1 MYFQILLTKQYL
13 FNNTLHYRYKNGPF
27 PVKSTDLFPSWTDWV
42 PEYTNNASSVTA
54 LCEHTSS
61 IHCCGK
67 VSATN
72 KTKWRC
78 LLSIHTHIAAE
89 LCGSDLVHRKKLKLS
104 SVPTLLVFSMTASVW
119 IPCPYVYINYF
130 WFTQTV
136 SLQYQNIPSIFT
148 PYCNSKS
155 NCGSTQIST

>member
-78 LLSIHTHIAAE
+78 LLSIHIHIAAE

-119 IPCPYVYINYF
+119 MYILTIFGLHRLSHSSIRISPLFSPHIVIQN
-130 WFTQTV
+130 QTV
-136 SLQYQNIPSIFT
+136 DPH
-148 PYCNSKS
+148 K
-155 NCGSTQIST
+155 